1 MKVFERGLK
10 AIPLSVDL
18 WIHYL
23 TYVRSTRPDDE
34 EFIRSQFE
42 RALAACGLE
51 FRSDRL
57 WDSFIK
63 WETEGKRLQNVT
75 ATYDRL
81 LATPTQGYTSHFD
94 KYVPIIITYVPLIPI
109 INS

>member
-1 MKVFERGLK
+1 MFERGLK

-18 WIHYL
+18 WLHYL
-23 TYVRSTRPDDE
+23 NYTRSTHADE
-34 EFIRSQFE
+34 EDHIRAQYE

-57 WDSFIK
+57 WDGYIK

-75 ATYDRL
+75 MLYDRL
-81 LATPTQGYTSHFD
+81 LATPTQGYTGHFD
-94 KYVPIIITYVPLIPI
+94 KYVISQI
-109 INS
+109 INPKF